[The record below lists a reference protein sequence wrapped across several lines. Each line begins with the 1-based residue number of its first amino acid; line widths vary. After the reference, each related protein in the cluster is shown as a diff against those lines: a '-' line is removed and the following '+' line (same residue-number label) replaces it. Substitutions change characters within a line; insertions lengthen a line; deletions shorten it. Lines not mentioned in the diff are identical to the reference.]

1 MIRYANERVIRRNAM
16 LGKILTFGGMGVL
29 VLGLILS
36 VAYPALVNGVL
47 GIALVGVLSS
57 QFGMVFYN
65 RWSRRPRMDEVLDD
79 SVKGLDGRYALFHYT
94 LSSPHVLASPA
105 GVYAL
110 VPRLDEGEVTW
121 EGGTWTLTRSGRGS
135 SKTRLLRGIESAA
148 QTEADAAASALH
160 KRLPE
165 HTLPKVLPMLV
176 FLNPKATVHAKG
188 APLLAVHAKKLKETL
203 RQLPKGGSLSEEQ
216 LKELASHLGLSS
228 TAQQ

>member
-1 MIRYANERVIRRNAM
+1 MIRYANERMIGRNAK

-36 VAYPALVNGVL
+36 VAYPAQVNAVL

-79 SVKGLDGRYALFHYT
+79 SVKGLDSRYALFHYT
-94 LSSPHVLASPA
+94 LNSPHVLASPT
-105 GVYAL
+105 GVFAI
-110 VPRLDEGEVTW
+110 VPRMDEGEVAW
-121 EGGTWTLTRSGRGS
+121 EAGKWTLTRTGRGAP
-135 SKTRLLRGIESAA
+135 KTRLLRGIEGAA
-148 QTEADAAASALH
+148 QTEADAAASVLG

-165 HTLPKVLPMLV
+165 TTIPKVLPMLV
-176 FLNPKATVHAKG
+176 FLNPKTTVRAKQ

-203 RQLPKGGSLSEEQ
+203 RQLPKGASLSPEQ
-216 LKELASHLGLSS
+216 LKELASRLGLTS
-228 TAQQ
+228 TAQE

>member
-1 MIRYANERVIRRNAM
+1 MIRYANERMIRRNGR

-36 VAYPALVNGVL
+36 VAYPAQINAVL

-79 SVKGLDGRYALFHYT
+79 AVKGLDSRYALFHYT
-94 LSSPHVLASPA
+94 LNSPHVLVSPA
-105 GVYAL
+105 GVFAI
-110 VPRLDEGEVTW
+110 VPRMDEGEAAW
-121 EGGTWTLTRSGRGS
+121 GDGKWTLTRTRRG
-135 SKTRLLRGIESAA
+135 TPRPRVLRGIEGSA
-148 QTEADAAASALH
+148 QTEADAAASALS

-165 HTLPKVLPMLV
+165 MTIPKVLPMLL
-176 FLNPKATVHAKG
+176 FLNPKATVHAKQ

-203 RQLPKGGSLSEEQ
+203 RQLPKGPSLSPEQ
-216 LKELASHLGLSS
+216 LKGLASRLGLTS
-228 TAQQ
+228 TTEE